1 MSQKLYVVMINDRH
15 TDPEPYVF
23 STPEAAIDY
32 ARSEAHEYARTPEG
46 VEEEPIEGWLYYA
59 RYSGEG
65 DSVWVIAKTLDDPS
79 ERP

>member
-46 VEEEPIEGWLYYA
+46 VDELDHSHGT
-59 RYSGEG
+59 RYRHAEVSG
-65 DSVWVIAKTLDDPS
+65 
-79 ERP
+79 